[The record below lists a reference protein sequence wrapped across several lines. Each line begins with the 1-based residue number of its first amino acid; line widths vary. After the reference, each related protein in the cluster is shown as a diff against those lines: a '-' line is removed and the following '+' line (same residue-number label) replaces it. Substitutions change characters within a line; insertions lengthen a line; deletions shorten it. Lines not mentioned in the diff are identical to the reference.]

1 MKYVFLSSFSHCI
14 KYILKE
20 RNKGIF
26 NSHFLKTT
34 KKAKEDQSK
43 IKLQKQLQPLNNS
56 DTNTGTASVWQNM
69 HQTGRRQR
77 DSQAA
82 FLFPG
87 PLAIFFLELQKHPS
101 LEIKQDI
108 KKIFFNYL
116 IL

>member
-1 MKYVFLSSFSHCI
+1 
-14 KYILKE
+14 
-20 RNKGIF
+20 
-26 NSHFLKTT
+26 
-34 KKAKEDQSK
+34 
-43 IKLQKQLQPLNNS
+43 
-56 DTNTGTASVWQNM
+56 M

-108 KKIFFNYL
+108 KKNFFKLLNSLTTDQNHMHTGTRTLNYQTKVHNHEPL
-116 IL
+116 RAIQLPTK